1 MILFFGIKSFFKFT
15 PLKIIYVLM
24 KDNKRI
30 THFILIIM
38 LI

>member
-1 MILFFGIKSFFKFT
+1 
-15 PLKIIYVLM
+15 M

-38 LI
+38 LNMNVKYLQLIYYK